1 MPGCEDSCVTLAG
14 VAILA
19 VGTELAGYRIDE
31 LIGRGGMGVVYRGT
45 DLRLGRPVAIKLI
58 AAERATE
65 PIVRQRFEREARL
78 MASIDH
84 PNVLPVYAA
93 GEEDGSLYLVMRY
106 VAGTDLAELL
116 RQEGRLAPARAARVT
131 EQVAAA
137 LDAAH
142 RAGLVH
148 RDIKPANVL
157 LAGEHT
163 YLSDFGIGRAVE
175 AMTRLTDTNDWL
187 GTVDFCSPEQLRGE
201 RTGPASDV
209 YSLGCLLQTALTGVP
224 PHHRETTPATM
235 FAHLNERPA
244 RASRTEGVPAG
255 FDAVLA
261 CALAKRPTDRY
272 KSAGRLAEA
281 ARAVIDLGPGG
292 ATGGDPPRS
301 RRLLTTRRPGSADA
315 TRSRGETRASRTR
328 PLPPQKRTKLDLR
341 PRHRTLPPPHSAPP
355 SARVLAAVVLVSA
368 ILIAGIAAAVIAIA
382 TGGATSATGPV
393 TRSELAHVVRSF
405 AAAYGKRDPSA
416 LAPLLA
422 PTVARVSPGAV
433 ERGRVAVLAEYR
445 SQLADGSI
453 IGYQVTGLTEQPGW
467 VARAR
472 GQYTVV
478 RSGRADLTGS
488 VAFGVERVNGLPR
501 IILIATEPTAP
512 G

>member
-1 MPGCEDSCVTLAG
+1 
-14 VAILA
+14 
-19 VGTELAGYRIDE
+19 
-31 LIGRGGMGVVYRGT
+31 
-45 DLRLGRPVAIKLI
+45 
-58 AAERATE
+58 
-65 PIVRQRFEREARL
+65 
-78 MASIDH
+78 
-84 PNVLPVYAA
+84 
-93 GEEDGSLYLVMRY
+93 
-106 VAGTDLAELL
+106 
-116 RQEGRLAPARAARVT
+116 LAPARAARVT

-157 LAGEHT
+157 LAGDHT

-244 RASRTEGVPAG
+244 LASSTEGVPAG

-261 CALAKRPTDRY
+261 RALAKRPTDRY
-272 KSAGRLAEA
+272 QSAGLLAEA
-281 ARAVIDLGPGG
+281 ARAVVHLSPG
-292 ATGGDPPRS
+292 ATTPRS
-301 RRLLTTRRPGSADA
+301 RRLRTSRRPGSAEA
-315 TRSRGETRASRTR
+315 TRSRGETRASKTR
-328 PLPPQKRTKLDLR
+328 PLAPQKRTKLDLR
-341 PRHRTLPPPHSAPP
+341 PRHRTLPPPRSAPP
-355 SARVLAAVVLVSA
+355 SARVLAAVALAS
-368 ILIAGIAAAVIAIA
+368 
-382 TGGATSATGPV
+382 GGATSATGPV
-393 TRSELAHVVRSF
+393 TRSELARVVRSF

-433 ERGRVAVLAEYR
+433 ERGRAAVLAEYR

-453 IGYQVTGLTEQPGW
+453 TGYQVAGLDEEAGW

-478 RSGRADLTGS
+478 RSGRADLNGS
-488 VAFGVERVNGLPR
+488 VVFGVERVNGRAR

>member
-1 MPGCEDSCVTLAG
+1 MPGCADSCVTLAG

-65 PIVRQRFEREARL
+65 PAIRLRFEREARL
-78 MASIDH
+78 MAAIDH

-93 GEEDGSLYLVMRY
+93 GEEDGSLYMVMRY
-106 VAGTDLAELL
+106 VAGTDLAALL
-116 RQEGRLAPARAARVT
+116 RQEGRLAPGRAVRVT

-142 RAGLVH
+142 GAGLVH

-157 LAGEHT
+157 LSGEHT

-175 AMTRLTDTNDWL
+175 AMSRLTDTNDWL

-201 RTGPASDV
+201 HTGPSSDV
-209 YSLGCLLQTALTGVP
+209 YSLGCLLQTLLTGVP

-244 RASRTEGVPAG
+244 PASRTEGVTVG
-255 FDAVLA
+255 FDSVLA
-261 CALAKRPTDRY
+261 RALAKRPSDRY
-272 KSAGRLAEA
+272 QSAGELSRA
-281 ARAVIDLGPGG
+281 ARAVTDVDAGRAPGR
-292 ATGGDPPRS
+292 DPSRS
-301 RRLLTTRRPGSADA
+301 RLVRAPRRPGLAEA
-315 TRSRGETRASRTR
+315 TRPRDETRASRTR
-328 PLPPQKRTKLDLR
+328 SLPRQRRTKLDLR
-341 PRHRTLPPPHSAPP
+341 PPRRHPPPQPAPP
-355 SARVLAAVVLVSA
+355 SVRALAAAAVAAAGL
-368 ILIAGIAAAVIAIA
+368 LIAGAVAAIA
-382 TGGATSATGPV
+382 LTSGTTSVPGPV
-393 TRSELAHVVRSF
+393 TRSELTGVVRSF
-405 AAAYGKRDPSA
+405 AAAYGRRDAGA
-416 LAPLLA
+416 LASVLA
-422 PTVARVSPGAV
+422 PNVTRVSPGAA
-433 ERGRVAVLAEYR
+433 ERGRAAVLAEYR
-445 SQLADGSI
+445 AELADGSI
-453 IGYQVTGLTEQPGW
+453 IGYQVSGLGEQPGW
-467 VARAR
+467 LARAA

-488 VAFGVERVNGLPR
+488 VTFGVERLNGRAR

-512 G
+512 A